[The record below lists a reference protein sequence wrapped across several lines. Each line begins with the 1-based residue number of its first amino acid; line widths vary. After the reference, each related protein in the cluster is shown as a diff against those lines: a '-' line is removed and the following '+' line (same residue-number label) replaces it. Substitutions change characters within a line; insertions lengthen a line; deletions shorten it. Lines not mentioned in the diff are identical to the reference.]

1 MESNKCHIWCPRPI
15 FLKLRVTVNAPSRPV
30 PLPHPVLD
38 VTEPGHPG
46 RTSPWT
52 PLGAEQPRTA
62 GAVGPNAKRGPRP
75 QARHAQSC
83 RAANPARPV
92 PRPGA
97 AAAEQSRAPSSGLR
111 PWDWPRPQ
119 HLLLL
124 QRTHV
129 PMCLPTG
136 QARLVQSHDWRI
148 QGNPLNTR
156 MKRFPWLTCPRSRL
170 RLELEPPT
178 PSYPTPKPSLGWG
191 RRRLTCQTERRTVNR
206 SGPGPVSR
214 RERQAATS
222 SSGTAGKHGGARGCS
237 AGVRA
242 RVADQRPGRSRGRAP
257 RASPAYLVS
266 PSAPHRCREAGGREE

>member
-1 MESNKCHIWCPRPI
+1 MPYLVPAPDLSEAQGHRERSQSACPPPSPCPRRHGARQPWEDESVDTAW
-15 FLKLRVTVNAPSRPV
+15 RGAATDGGGGGAQRQTRTPPPSS
-30 PLPHPVLD
+30 PHPELQ
-38 VTEPGHPG
+38 G
-46 RTSPWT
+46 R
-52 PLGAEQPRTA
+52 QPRT
-62 GAVGPNAKRGPRP
+62 P
-75 QARHAQSC
+75 
-83 RAANPARPV
+83 

-111 PWDWPRPQ
+111 PWDWHPPQ
-119 HLLLL
+119 HPLLL

-136 QARLVQSHDWRI
+136 QARLVQLHDWRI

-222 SSGTAGKHGGARGCS
+222 SSGTAGEHGGARGCS

>member
-15 FLKLRVTVNAPSRPV
+15 FLKLRVTANAPSRPV
-30 PLPHPVLD
+30 PLRHPVLD

-46 RTSPWT
+46 RTSPRM

-62 GAVGPNAKRGPRP
+62 EGGEANAKRGPRP
-75 QARHAQSC
+75 QARHTQSC
-83 RAANPARPV
+83 RAANPARLV

-111 PWDWPRPQ
+111 PWDWPPPQ
-119 HLLLL
+119 HPLLL

-148 QGNPLNTR
+148 QGNHLNTR

-170 RLELEPPT
+170 RLELEPPI
-178 PSYPTPKPSLGWG
+178 PPQDP
-191 RRRLTCQTERRTVNR
+191 R
-206 SGPGPVSR
+206 S
-214 RERQAATS
+214 
-222 SSGTAGKHGGARGCS
+222 HGVGEG
-237 AGVRA
+237 
-242 RVADQRPGRSRGRAP
+242 
-257 RASPAYLVS
+257 
-266 PSAPHRCREAGGREE
+266 